1 MINQRNKKI
10 MARKRSKR
18 YLENKKKIS
27 EIKTSSLNEAI
38 KTFKSNKTVK
48 FDETLDI
55 SIMLNKEKN
64 KGEGLSRGFAKL
76 PNGTGKKV
84 QVAVFAT
91 GEKTK
96 EAKDAGADIVG
107 NEDLIKDI
115 KDGKINFDVAVATPD
130 MMKDIAVIGEKLG
143 PLGIMPNPKT
153 GTVTEDL
160 SKTIKDIKGG
170 QIQFRSEKN
179 AIVQAGIGKLSF
191 TEENLISNFK
201 EFVNAVK
208 KSKPDSVKGKF
219 ISKIY
224 LSTSM
229 GPSMR
234 IENIK

>member
-1 MINQRNKKI
+1 

-18 YLENKKKIS
+18 YLENKKRIS
-27 EIKTSSLNEAI
+27 GIKTSSLNEVI

-55 SIMLNKEKN
+55 SIILNKEKN
-64 KGEGLSRGFAKL
+64 KGEGLSKGFAKL

-96 EAKDAGADIVG
+96 EAKDAEADIVG

-201 EFVNAVK
+201 EFVNAVN
-208 KSKPDSVKGKF
+208 KSKPDSIKGKF
-219 ISKIY
+219 INRIY

>member
-1 MINQRNKKI
+1 

-208 KSKPDSVKGKF
+208 KSKPDSIKGKF
-219 ISKIY
+219 INKIY

>member
-1 MINQRNKKI
+1 

-76 PNGTGKKV
+76 PNGTGKKI

>member
-1 MINQRNKKI
+1 

-64 KGEGLSRGFAKL
+64 KGEGLSKGFTKL

-91 GEKTK
+91 EEKTK

-208 KSKPDSVKGKF
+208 KSKPDSIKGKF
-219 ISKIY
+219 INKIY

>member
-1 MINQRNKKI
+1 

-64 KGEGLSRGFAKL
+64 KGEGLSKGFTKL

-84 QVAVFAT
+84 QVAVFTT

-208 KSKPDSVKGKF
+208 KSKPDSIKGKF
-219 ISKIY
+219 INKIY

>member
-1 MINQRNKKI
+1 

-64 KGEGLSRGFAKL
+64 KGEGLSKGFSKL

-91 GEKTK
+91 EEKTK

-208 KSKPDSVKGKF
+208 KSKPDSIKGKF
-219 ISKIY
+219 INKIY

>member
-1 MINQRNKKI
+1 

-76 PNGTGKKV
+76 PNGIGKKV

-91 GEKTK
+91 GEKIK

-219 ISKIY
+219 INKIY

>member
-1 MINQRNKKI
+1 

>member
-1 MINQRNKKI
+1 MINQRNKKT
-10 MARKRSKR
+10 MVRKRSKR

-64 KGEGLSRGFAKL
+64 KGEGLSKGFTKL

-208 KSKPDSVKGKF
+208 KSKPDSIKGKF
-219 ISKIY
+219 INKIY

>member
-1 MINQRNKKI
+1 

-64 KGEGLSRGFAKL
+64 KGEGLSKGFTKL

-84 QVAVFAT
+84 QVAVFTT

-160 SKTIKDIKGG
+160 SKTIKDIKSG

-208 KSKPDSVKGKF
+208 KSKPDSIKGKF
-219 ISKIY
+219 INKIY

>member
-1 MINQRNKKI
+1 

-64 KGEGLSRGFAKL
+64 KGEGLSKGFTKL

-115 KDGKINFDVAVATPD
+115 KDGKINFDVAIATPD
-130 MMKDIAVIGEKLG
+130 MMKDIAIIGEKLG

-153 GTVTEDL
+153 GTITDNL
-160 SKTIKDIKGG
+160 SKTIKNIKKG
-170 QIQFRSEKN
+170 QIQFKSEKN

-191 TEENLISNFK
+191 SEENLILNFK
-201 EFVNAVK
+201 ELINAIN
-208 KSKPDSVKGKF
+208 KSKPDSIKGKF
-219 ISKIY
+219 INKVY

-229 GPSMR
+229 GPSIR
-234 IENIK
+234 VENIK

>member
-1 MINQRNKKI
+1 

-64 KGEGLSRGFAKL
+64 KGEGLSKGFSKL

-91 GEKTK
+91 EEKTK

-208 KSKPDSVKGKF
+208 KSKPDSIKGKF

>member
-1 MINQRNKKI
+1 

-64 KGEGLSRGFAKL
+64 KGEGLSKGFTKL

-115 KDGKINFDVAVATPD
+115 KDGKINFDVAIATPD

-153 GTVTEDL
+153 GTITDNL
-160 SKTIKDIKGG
+160 SKTIKNIKKG
-170 QIQFRSEKN
+170 QIQFKSEKN

-191 TEENLISNFK
+191 SEENLILNFK
-201 EFVNAVK
+201 ELINAIN
-208 KSKPDSVKGKF
+208 KSKPDSIKGKF
-219 ISKIY
+219 INKVY

-229 GPSMR
+229 GPSIR
-234 IENIK
+234 VENIK

>member
-1 MINQRNKKI
+1 

-38 KTFKSNKTVK
+38 KIFKSNKTVK

>member
-1 MINQRNKKI
+1 

-64 KGEGLSRGFAKL
+64 KGEGLSKGFTKL

-208 KSKPDSVKGKF
+208 KSKPDSIKGKF
-219 ISKIY
+219 INKIY

-229 GPSMR
+229 GPSIR
-234 IENIK
+234 VENIK